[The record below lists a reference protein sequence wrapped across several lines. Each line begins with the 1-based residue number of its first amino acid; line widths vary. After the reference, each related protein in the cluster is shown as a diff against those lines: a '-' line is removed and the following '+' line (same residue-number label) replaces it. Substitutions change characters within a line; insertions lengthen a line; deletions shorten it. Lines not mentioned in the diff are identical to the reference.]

1 MKKTILPIFIFALF
15 SLFFAPSAQAQ
26 LPATNI
32 ETLILDMWPDYDAP
46 SVLILMTGTLPLDT
60 PLPATVTIPLTSG
73 AEINAVAR
81 ITDDNQMLD
90 DIVFTAENDTLT
102 LTTPDRRFRV
112 EYYAPYEKIGNLH
125 TFSYDW
131 VSDISVEGI
140 LAAIQQPIGAT
151 NMVVTPENANI
162 VTDTTDGFTYYTFP
176 PSEIPAG
183 ELFDITFN
191 YEMPTSQLSIEN
203 LPSNPAAVTNT
214 TNTPNTSTNASSSST
229 SFLENINVAYVV
241 GLIAVILLAVVI
253 TWQVASR
260 KTQPTAS
267 KSRRRKSKRTT
278 SAAKPSGKAQFCH
291 QCGNKLTGKEKF
303 CRECGTAVKGS

>member
-26 LPATNI
+26 LPATTI
-32 ETLILDMWPDYDAP
+32 ETLILDMWPDYDDP

-60 PLPATVTIPLTSG
+60 PLPATVTIPLAAG
-73 AEINAVAR
+73 ADINAVAR

-102 LTTPDRRFRV
+102 LTTPDPRFRV
-112 EYYAPYEKIGNLH
+112 EYYAPYQKIGNLH
-125 TFSYDW
+125 TFSFDW
-131 VSDISVEGI
+131 LSDISVEGV

-151 NMVVTPENANI
+151 NMVVTPDNAN
-162 VTDTTDGFTYYTFP
+162 VVSDTTDGFTYYTFP
-176 PSEIPAG
+176 PAEIPAG

-203 LPSNPAAVTNT
+203 LPSSPPAVTNT
-214 TNTPNTSTNASSSST
+214 TNTPNTSTDASSSST
-229 SFLENINVAYVV
+229 SILENINVAYVV
-241 GLIAVILLAVVI
+241 GVIGIVLLAVVI

-260 KTQPTAS
+260 KTQPVAS
-267 KSRRRKSKRTT
+267 KSRKRQPQRTT

-291 QCGNKLTGKEKF
+291 QCGSKLTGKDKF